1 MHEKRRI
8 ELEWPIMTVD
18 NEKRHCAMHKIA
30 K

>member
-1 MHEKRRI
+1 MHKNRRI
-8 ELEWPIMTVD
+8 ELECPIMTLD

>member
-8 ELEWPIMTVD
+8 ELEWPITTVD